1 MTLYIGAGHCARRS
15 CPETIGGDHGG
26 RPLRSPGLRAKIR
39 DACFQAGLPEL
50 GAEIEAR
57 RSELFKIGFN
67 TADVDKLNELYGDER
82 VSVSGTV
89 FNAELDCM
97 QELVWTM
104 Q

>member
-1 MTLYIGAGHCARRS
+1 
-15 CPETIGGDHGG
+15 
-26 RPLRSPGLRAKIR
+26 
-39 DACFQAGLPEL
+39 L

-89 FNAELDCM
+89 LDAELNCM